1 MCHTLPVLPVLPV
14 LPTWLSPFCCSIVTA
29 THFAISCYPSP
40 DLAAVHRKR
49 LRLYMAKFTAPLEMF
64 CMALAV
70 RHANLPP
77 AYWVGEADGRQL
89 KASSIT
95 KKKRDDSKHFPPEHR
110 LSLNHLVMKARI
122 VVYTIECADAIA
134 CISSPL
140 LPTQPNATQSCCSPS
155 PLLPSGC
162 SILSALFM

>member
-95 KKKRDDSKHFPPEHR
+95 KKKRDDAKHFPPADR
-110 LSLNHLVMKARI
+110 LSLNHLVMKARM
-122 VVYTIECADAIA
+122 VVYTIECAPRPPCYPPSRMLPNHAA
-134 CISSPL
+134 PRPL
-140 LPTQPNATQSCCSPS
+140 CYPQDVQS
-155 PLLPSGC
+155 
-162 SILSALFM
+162 